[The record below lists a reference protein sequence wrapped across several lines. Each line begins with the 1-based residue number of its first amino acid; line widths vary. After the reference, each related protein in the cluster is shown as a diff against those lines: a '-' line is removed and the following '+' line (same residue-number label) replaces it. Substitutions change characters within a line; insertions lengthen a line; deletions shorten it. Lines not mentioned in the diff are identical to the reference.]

1 MTARQNPD
9 AMSFWEHLDVLRGIL
24 FKIALITLLF
34 AAIAFAFKET
44 LFNIILAPKNDD
56 FIIYKFFRSISRIF
70 SSDGNDGHF
79 AVQLINTGLAKQF
92 VIHMKAAIYAGFLVA
107 APYTLYQ
114 LFRFVSPA
122 LYTNERKYAVKVLGG
137 GGIMFA
143 FGVLLSYFLIF
154 PLTFRFLGTYQVSE
168 EVVNMISLES
178 YMDTLMMLCVMM
190 GIVFE
195 IPILCWLFAKFGFLT
210 AEFMQKYRKHA
221 VVILLVVSA
230 VITPTADIFT
240 LTVVALPM
248 WILYE
253 ASILIVRRTKA
264 AQKAQEALEEEEE
277 RKADEAW
284 RARQQAK
291 ERQTQE
297 SETVARDGEAE
308 NQPEDYNQ
316 TYHYYDDRTPDEK
329 KTPAPPKRNKQQEN
343 LKRLKRSRKKKK
355 RK

>member
-1 MTARQNPD
+1 
-9 AMSFWEHLDVLRGIL
+9 
-24 FKIALITLLF
+24 
-34 AAIAFAFKET
+34 
-44 LFNIILAPKNDD
+44 
-56 FIIYKFFRSISRIF
+56 
-70 SSDGNDGHF
+70 
-79 AVQLINTGLAKQF
+79 
-92 VIHMKAAIYAGFLVA
+92 
-107 APYTLYQ
+107 
-114 LFRFVSPA
+114 
-122 LYTNERKYAVKVLGG
+122 
-137 GGIMFA
+137 
-143 FGVLLSYFLIF
+143 
-154 PLTFRFLGTYQVSE
+154 
-168 EVVNMISLES
+168 
-178 YMDTLMMLCVMM
+178 MDTLMMLCVMM

-253 ASILIVRRTKA
+253 ASILIVQRTKA

-291 ERQTQE
+291 ERQMQE

-316 TYHYYDDRTPDEK
+316 TYHYYDDRIPDEK